1 MNQAALKQYQAVG
14 VQGGVTDASPHQ
26 LIGMLLTGALDRI
39 ASARGAATRGEVQRK
54 GELLSRSIAI
64 IDNLRASLDREKG
77 GEIAANLGLADL
89 AVGQLWKVQWSRDS
103 TDAKASALDSTV
115 LLRDAGQPQYIMRWW
130 SNISTFCVP

>member
-39 ASARGAATRGEVQRK
+39 ASARGAATRGDVQRK

-77 GEIAANLGLADL
+77 GEIAANLSDLYDYMEQRLVEANLSADVEIL
-89 AVGQLWKVQWSRDS
+89 DEV
-103 TDAKASALDSTV
+103 SAL
-115 LLRDAGQPQYIMRWW
+115 LLQIRAGWESIPAEYRSLQ
-130 SNISTFCVP
+130 S